1 VAILHIDELANFS
14 PSPSGNVGWINTAI
28 ALLFTPWNEEGTI
41 RRTITGRTKGVRDLQ
56 DHKAMRKPNTDI
68 SFYHAF
74 FSVRRDRS
82 MISYIHRINQGPAP
96 GAARQHWRLTMNDLI
111 DAMTTFINDAV
122 DDRIDA
128 QLEMRLQSIIEEA
141 LSSVEGFDMED
152 HESEITALIDE
163 VLSEKTFS
171 VTID

>member
-1 VAILHIDELANFS
+1 
-14 PSPSGNVGWINTAI
+14 
-28 ALLFTPWNEEGTI
+28 
-41 RRTITGRTKGVRDLQ
+41 
-56 DHKAMRKPNTDI
+56 
-68 SFYHAF
+68 
-74 FSVRRDRS
+74 
-82 MISYIHRINQGPAP
+82 
-96 GAARQHWRLTMNDLI
+96 MNDLI